1 MATGIESSL
10 SKIEKLDSHNY
21 HAWKRDMEM
30 LLTLKDMW
38 EDMHEARPPPGDER
52 NVWNKL
58 QKHTLALIHLSC
70 SREAAAMI
78 AEATTGK
85 DAWTILNDTYASTNI
100 QNVMRLEEKFGRA
113 KKEESQS
120 MQQWITYVKMLG
132 SQLQDA
138 EVEIPPVRIAHY
150 ILSGLPKEYDS
161 LKYSLKTRP
170 GALTIEVVTE
180 HLLEAE
186 QDIRERKAEKE
197 HQEKENQPIN
207 VINQMGN
214 ATTYQIGEQ
223 LSRPRATAMPMHS
236 DQIQCPP
243 GCLCSVH
250 VQASGSIGPN

>member
-1 MATGIESSL
+1 
-10 SKIEKLDSHNY
+10 
-21 HAWKRDMEM
+21 
-30 LLTLKDMW
+30 
-38 EDMHEARPPPGDER
+38 
-52 NVWNKL
+52 
-58 QKHTLALIHLSC
+58 
-70 SREAAAMI
+70 
-78 AEATTGK
+78 
-85 DAWTILNDTYASTNI
+85 
-100 QNVMRLEEKFGRA
+100 MRLEEKFGRA